1 MATAAPSTTTAAP
14 VRMWGHFEHS
24 LDDKGRV
31 IVPQK
36 FRDSLGEEFV
46 LTMGPGNHIRVFPM
60 SVWAG
65 IEEQLINADMLDELN
80 EDVLFLQRLYGNCEF
95 VSPDQ
100 ANRLSIPRYLR
111 AWAGLQESDLAIILG
126 VGTRLE
132 IWSRPNWETVN
143 KVFTQTNAASAASRR
158 KFMVNPPSAAATM
171 PPLTLGESGGDSI
184 PSDES

>member
-1 MATAAPSTTTAAP
+1 MLTQAPP
-14 VRMWGHFEHS
+14 IRMWGHFEHS

-31 IVPQK
+31 IIPQK
-36 FRDSLGEEFV
+36 FRPSLGEEFV

-60 SVWAG
+60 AVWQR
-65 IEEQLINADMLDELN
+65 IEEQLIHVDMLDELN

-95 VSPDQ
+95 VSLDQ

-111 AWAGLQESDLAIILG
+111 GWAGLQEGDLAIIIG

-143 KVFTQTNAASAASRR
+143 KVFTEANAASAAARR
-158 KFMVNPPSAAATM
+158 KFTLNPVSAPRSEPTAV
-171 PPLTLGESGGDSI
+171 GNGGDTV
-184 PSDES
+184 PSGADDPEVA